1 MEINMWFLYGFNGFK
16 SHAKYKD
23 LVDLI
28 IYSHDESDNILDE
41 FCQNSS
47 NWRLILSN
55 NHAWIWKADKQEL
68 MEVSIEK
75 LVFRP
80 QKRSLKYKTFNSV
93 EKKYLKDPYTLDE
106 IIECLQLSN
115 FKIKKKMKDILAIS
129 GDINF
134 YITLWIQNYQLFI
147 FKG

>member
-1 MEINMWFLYGFNGFK
+1 MDVKMWFLYGFNGFK
-16 SHAKYKD
+16 SHAKSKD

-28 IYSHDESDNILDE
+28 IYLHGESDKTFDQ
-41 FCQNSS
+41 FYQNDS

-55 NHAWIWKADKQEL
+55 NHCWIWKTDKQEL

-75 LVFRP
+75 LIFKP
-80 QKRSLKYKTFNSV
+80 QKRSLKYKYFSSI

-106 IIECLQLSN
+106 VIECLQ
-115 FKIKKKMKDILAIS
+115 FTHPKTKKKTKDILAIS

-134 YITLWIQNYQLFI
+134 YIALWIQNY
-147 FKG
+147 